1 MRLSE
6 YFACIA
12 YKTISA
18 VEADAK
24 ISHQHEFN
32 GISPMKEMLG
42 TSKRE
47 FIARTVY
54 LGEDLEEP
62 LIADVG
68 MTWYDARENHATRT
82 EYRLYY
88 KQSDINKYMQEGDLM
103 VVGLRPDGK
112 IYFFIAQRGST
123 YANQLVLLFD
133 LESDIGITAKSK
145 MIAGTKNDVENV
157 DFVRSFILEEIGIEV
172 KGTDENY
179 LESILAKFP
188 TGFPNT
194 GEFSEFARSTVSG
207 ADSISDPD
215 GTLMKWMEREELL
228 FRTLEK
234 HLVSEKI
241 KNIGDDVDMFMKLS
255 LSIQNRRKARV
266 GFALENHLERI
277 FLDCKVQYSRGK
289 ETENNSKPDFIFP
302 RIEDY
307 RDPKF
312 PDEKLFMLGS
322 KSTCKDRWR
331 QVLAEAARIK
341 NKHLLTLEPGISVN
355 QTSEMKAN
363 NLNLVLP
370 KSLFGTYTDA
380 QQKWLIS
387 LKDFIN
393 ILENGRK

>member
-1 MRLSE
+1 MKLSE
-6 YFACIA
+6 YFAFIS
-12 YKTISA
+12 YKRLSA
-18 VEADAK
+18 VETDTE

-32 GISPMKEMLG
+32 GIGSLKEMFG
-42 TSKRE
+42 TSKKE
-47 FIARTVY
+47 FTAKLAY
-54 LGEDLEEP
+54 LGEDLDEP
-62 LIADVG
+62 LVADVE
-68 MTWYDARENHATRT
+68 MTWYDAREKHLTRT

-88 KQSDINKYMQEGDLM
+88 KQSEVNKYMQEGDLM

-112 IYFFIAQRGST
+112 IYFFIAQKDST

-133 LESDIGITAKSK
+133 LESDIGTTAKSK

-157 DFVRSFILEEIGIEV
+157 DFVRSFILEELGIEV

-179 LESILAKFP
+179 LEALLQKFP
-188 TGFPNT
+188 SGFPNT
-194 GEFSEFARSTVSG
+194 NEFSEFARSTIPG
-207 ADSISDPD
+207 IDSKIDPD
-215 GTLMKWMEREELL
+215 GALMKWMEREELL

-241 KNIGDDVDMFMKLS
+241 KNIGTDVDLFMKLS

-277 FLDCKVQYSRGK
+277 FLDCEVQYSRGK
-289 ETENNSKPDFIFP
+289 ETENNSKPDFVFP
-302 RIEDY
+302 SIENY
-307 RDPKF
+307 RDAKF

-355 QTSEMKAN
+355 QTSEMMAN
-363 NLNLVLP
+363 NLNLVIP
-370 KSLFGTYTDA
+370 RELFGTYTND
-380 QQKWLIS
+380 QQKWLLS
-387 LKDFIN
+387 LKDFIA
-393 ILENGRK
+393 LLD